1 MMTEFDED
9 GSGSIDFRELVGMLA
24 VREQAKVAEHEIVE
38 AFRVLSKQGGGARVV
53 RIGRECITEALE
65 SCGLEELEHDP
76 RKTEDV
82 VTSMLRWMNGAESS
96 DTVKIEVFRE
106 KMLSLGGM
114 MPATVAAESWEQLVE
129 AGESVANPAASGFTV
144 VV

>member
-1 MMTEFDED
+1 M
-9 GSGSIDFRELVGMLA
+9 
-24 VREQAKVAEHEIVE
+24 
-38 AFRVLSKQGGGARVV
+38 V
-53 RIGRECITEALE
+53 RIGRECVTKALE

-76 RKTEDV
+76 WKTEEV
-82 VTSMLRWMNGAESS
+82 MSAMMAWMNSVESGASE
-96 DTVKIEVFRE
+96 TVMSVRIEVFRE